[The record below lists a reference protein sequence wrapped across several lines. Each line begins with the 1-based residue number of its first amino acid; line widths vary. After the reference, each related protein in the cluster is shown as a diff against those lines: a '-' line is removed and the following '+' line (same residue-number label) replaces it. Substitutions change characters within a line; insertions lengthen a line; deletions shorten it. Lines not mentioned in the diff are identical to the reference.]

1 MKKTIIALLASV
13 FILGTGV
20 AIAAVAWDGESTE
33 TAKANFCSSLTDLSS
48 TVMSYQ
54 GLDPRTATNDEM
66 ESAADDIADAYD
78 NVVDEAYDF
87 AAADDNAL
95 TDAYNDLYYAIEGLD
110 GDNTMSQNLADLED
124 ELAAFP
130 SAYAE
135 TFDGSGCSN
144 V

>member
-1 MKKTIIALLASV
+1 MKKTIVALIASV

-66 ESAADDIADAYD
+66 EAAADDIADAYD
-78 NVVDEAYDF
+78 NVVDEAYDW
-87 AAADDNAL
+87 AEADDNAL
-95 TDAYNDLYYAIEGLD
+95 TEAYDDLYWGIQGLD
-110 GDNTMSQNLADLED
+110 GDNTMSQNLTDLEN

-135 TFDGSGCSN
+135 TFDGSGCSA